1 MNATETEFSAKSRRK
16 RFGSMNA
23 KEKASD
29 RALVPMREA
38 FVISLMRPRILDINV
53 SRESINPLE
62 KMFFSR
68 VFLDFDIIIYNIPV
82 LLILFNPVK
91 IV

>member
-1 MNATETEFSAKSRRK
+1 
-16 RFGSMNA
+16 
-23 KEKASD
+23 
-29 RALVPMREA
+29 MREA
-38 FVISLMRPRILDINV
+38 FVISLIRPRILDINV
-53 SRESINPLE
+53 SSESINPLE

-68 VFLDFDIIIYNIPV
+68 VFLDFNIIIYNIPV

>member
-16 RFGSMNA
+16 RFGSIKA
-23 KEKASD
+23 KENASA
-29 RALVPMREA
+29 RALVPIREA
-38 FVISLMRPRILDINV
+38 FVISLIRPRILDINV
-53 SRESINPLE
+53 SRESIIPLE
-62 KMFFSR
+62 KMFLSR
-68 VFLDFDIIIYNIPV
+68 VFLDFDIIIYTIPV